1 MSAKMPLRLV
11 RLHGRL
17 VISVLVGAAVT
28 LALLVIELHMAT
40 RLLAGWDVGVLLYL
54 TLIYSVARRGDIAR
68 LRMRAAEEDESA
80 IILLLFT
87 FAAAIA
93 SLVAIVIEV
102 GGSQSGNNLQAGYNV
117 ALAMGT
123 IVLSWFFVHTEFA
136 LHYAH
141 EFYGAGRDKRLGGL
155 KFPGT
160 RAPDYWDFLY
170 FSLVI
175 AMTSQV
181 SDVAITSRTLRGVA
195 TMHGVLSFFFNLGIL
210 ALMVNMLSNLIGAK

>member
-1 MSAKMPLRLV
+1 MSTKMPLRLV

-17 VISVLVGAAVT
+17 VTSIVVGAAIT
-28 LALLVIELHMAT
+28 IGLLALNLHIAT
-40 RLLAGWDVGVLLYL
+40 RLLIGWDAGIVLYL
-54 TLIYSVARRGDIAR
+54 ALIYSVARRGDIKR
-68 LRMRAAEEDESA
+68 LRKRAAEEDESA
-80 IILLLFT
+80 VILLLFT
-87 FAAAIA
+87 FAAAVA

-102 GGSQSGNNLQAGYNV
+102 GGSQSGASFQSGFSV

-123 IVLSWFFVHTEFA
+123 IVLSWFFVHTEFV

-141 EFYGAGRDKRLGGL
+141 EYYGAGRDKKIGGL

-160 RAPDYWDFLY
+160 LAPDYWDFLY

-181 SDVAITSRTLRGVA
+181 SDVAISSRSLRGIA
-195 TMHGVLSFFFNLGIL
+195 TMHGALSFFFNLGIL
-210 ALMVNMLSNLIGAK
+210 ALTVNMLSNLIGGK

>member
-1 MSAKMPLRLV
+1 MNEKMPLRLV

-17 VISVLVGAAVT
+17 VISIVLGAVVA
-28 LALLVIELHMAT
+28 LALLALNLHIAT
-40 RLLAGWDVGVLLYL
+40 RLLIGWDAGILLYL

-68 LRMRAAEEDESA
+68 LRRRAAEEDESA
-80 IILLLFT
+80 IILLLLT

-93 SLVAIVIEV
+93 SLGAIIIEV
-102 GGSQSGNNLQAGYNV
+102 GGSQSGSGAGFHV
-117 ALAMGT
+117 VFAMGT

-141 EFYGAGRDKRLGGL
+141 EFYGERRDNKMGGL
-155 KFPGT
+155 SFPG
-160 RAPDYWDFLY
+160 RGKPDYWDFLY

-181 SDVAITSRTLRGVA
+181 SDVAITSRALRRVA
-195 TMHGVLSFFFNLGIL
+195 SMHGALSFFFNLVIL
-210 ALMVNMLSNLIGAK
+210 ALTVNMLSNLIGAK

>member
-1 MSAKMPLRLV
+1 MPLRLV

-17 VISVLVGAAVT
+17 AISILVGAAVT
-28 LALLVIELHMAT
+28 LALLTTDLHIAT
-40 RLLAGWDVGVLLYL
+40 RLLAGWDAGILLYL

-68 LRMRAAEEDESA
+68 LRKRAAEEDESA
-80 IILLLFT
+80 IILLLLT
-87 FAAAIA
+87 FVAAVA

-102 GGSQSGNNLQAGYNV
+102 GGSQGGGFQAGCNV

-123 IVLSWFFVHTEFA
+123 IVLSWGFVHTEFA

-141 EFYGAGRDKRLGGL
+141 EFYGAGRDKKLGGL

-181 SDVAITSRTLRGVA
+181 SDVAITSRSLRGVA
-195 TMHGVLSFFFNLGIL
+195 TMHGVLAFFFNLGIL
-210 ALMVNMLSNLIGAK
+210 ALTVNMLSNLIGAK

>member
-1 MSAKMPLRLV
+1 MRIV
-11 RLHGRL
+11 RLHSRL
-17 VISVLVGAAVT
+17 MSSIIIGVLTAI
-28 LALLVIELHMAT
+28 ALLTINMHVAT
-40 RLLAGWDVGVLLYL
+40 RLLIGWDVGIVAYL
-54 TLIYSVARRGDIAR
+54 ALIYSVARRGDIER
-68 LRMRAAEEDESA
+68 LRRRAAEEDEGA
-80 IILLLFT
+80 VILLLFT

-102 GGSQSGNNLQAGYNV
+102 GGAQSASGSSVELAV

-141 EFYGAGRDKRLGGL
+141 EYYGQRRDKRIGGL
-155 KFPGT
+155 KFPGSGT
-160 RAPDYWDFLY
+160 PDYWDFLY

-181 SDVAITSRTLRGVA
+181 SDVAITSRALRRIA
-195 TMHGVLSFFFNLGIL
+195 SMHGALSFFFNLGIL
-210 ALMVNMLSNLIGAK
+210 ALTVNMLSNLIGGK